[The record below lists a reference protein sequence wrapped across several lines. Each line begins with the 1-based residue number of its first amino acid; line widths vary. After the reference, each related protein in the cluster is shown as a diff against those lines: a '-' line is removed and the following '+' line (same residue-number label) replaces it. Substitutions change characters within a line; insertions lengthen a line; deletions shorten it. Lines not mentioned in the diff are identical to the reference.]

1 MATILTPEQINFAK
15 GFIHDIVLAAT
26 PGRQPTAPRS
36 KFLLTGYSTYV
47 TFIPNAKIIFKGL
60 IERRCET
67 NEFNNYVSA
76 INTLAGYPV
85 VPWDAKNYG
94 SPKKKQPEM
103 LSKYIVWFCD
113 LNNLLWDD
121 SNTSTYEMDQIKSNV
136 LGAALW
142 KGKCFVSQRAP
153 KTGKSSKVTSTA
165 SATTA
170 SSASQQSTQ
179 TSQQLSPFK
188 ARGALSSV
196 ALDLIG
202 TPGQK
207 VYLQGTVYC
216 ILGSDANGK
225 ILEDCAYIRPVED
238 VPPAKSKYAISDG
251 QKFTNKVLFGK
262 AKGNGYCT
270 CFFNNITDAN
280 TFLQKLNTKN
290 ISNSNIANIS
300 VYSKKAVPNGYYEIG
315 TEFGSC
321 FISAA
326 KLNEEF
332 DTTLQEELISE
343 SDLDKA
349 KKFDDLFLKFN

>member
-1 MATILTPEQINFAK
+1 MATILSPEQINFAK

-26 PGRQPTAPRS
+26 PGRQPTAPRTS
-36 KFLLTGYSTYV
+36 YMLTGFTSYNN
-47 TFIPNAKIIFKGL
+47 FISGAKIIFKGL

-67 NEFNNYVSA
+67 NEFSNYVSA
-76 INTLAGYPV
+76 INKLAGFPV
-85 VPWDAKNYG
+85 VPWDAKYY
-94 SPKKKQPEM
+94 SEAKKKQPEM
-103 LSKYIVWFCD
+103 ISKYITWFCD

-121 SNTSTYEMDQIKSNV
+121 SNASTYEMDQIKNTI
-136 LGAALW
+136 LGSALW

-153 KTGKSSKVTSTA
+153 KTRKSSKATPTA
-165 SATTA
+165 NTTTA
-170 SSASQQSTQ
+170 GSVSQQSTQ
-179 TSQQLSPFK
+179 TTQQLSPFK

-216 ILGSDANGK
+216 ILGSDAAGK

-238 VPPAKSKYAISDG
+238 VPPEKSKYAISDG

-280 TFLQKLNTKN
+280 NFLQKLNTKN

-321 FISAA
+321 FISAV

-343 SDLDKA
+343 SDLDAA